1 MSNNIQLRQLEILR
15 DKVYIY
21 QILTTKANIWYS
33 NIKQIINIPIVLAS
47 FSLSILNSNS
57 VSAEEMKLPNI
68 IINSIVG
75 LMVSLINQFRIVE
88 KQASY
93 KTLSQKFQNLL
104 HEIEDKITND
114 SNITPD
120 ETRLLLKQY
129 DEIISNMEFPIPE
142 RIAKAVKKIYK
153 GKKFLPVILIS
164 DQDDEPNSNR
174 RSRSGSSPLGTEAS
188 GVFDPK
194 GRTEIIVDVVGSQL

>member
-1 MSNNIQLRQLEILR
+1 MSNNVQLKQLEILR

-21 QILTTKANIWYS
+21 QILTTKSNIWYS
-33 NIKQIINIPIVLAS
+33 NLKQIINIPIILSS
-47 FSLSILNSNS
+47 FALSILNSNS

-68 IINSIVG
+68 IINSIIG

-88 KQASY
+88 KQSSY

-104 HEIEDKITND
+104 HEVEDKITND
-114 SNITPD
+114 NDITPD

-142 RIAKAVKKIYK
+142 RIANNVKKIYK
-153 GKKFLPVILIS
+153 GKKYLPVILIS
-164 DQDDEPNSNR
+164 DQDDEPTNK
-174 RSRSGSSPLGTEAS
+174 RSGRSNSSPVS
-188 GVFDPK
+188 SQPND
-194 GRTEIIVDVVGSQL
+194 IIVVDLVGTQL